1 MNIITMKIRNIKPY
15 KNNPRRNDAAVEFV
29 KKSIQEFGYL
39 VPIVIDKNNEI
50 VAGHT
55 RYKALKQLGIQEV
68 PCVIA
73 DELTDEQVKAFR
85 IADNSVSDVAE
96 WDFSKLATELQGI
109 SLDLGEFGLD
119 LGEFNSNGTDFEPE
133 TLEDEGYY
141 GDERER
147 TYNTYNM
154 QLVDYVDLTEDKWQM
169 PIIHK
174 TNFVPS
180 DMIGFKYVMSNKGE
194 KCGIHCFIDDY
205 QFERLWNRPDEY
217 IELIQP
223 YECFLSP
230 DFSLYTD
237 MTMPTKIWNVY
248 RSRLIGAYYQ
258 ARGIEVIPTVQW
270 AEPATFEFCFKGIE
284 KGGTVA
290 VSTIGVK
297 EDPDALAIWNA
308 GMQEMIKQVKPKT
321 ILVYGGELDFDYGK
335 IKVVYYEN
343 HQLEKWRPK
352 EDGQQRCKFRQSTG

>member
-15 KNNPRRNDAAVEFV
+15 KNNARKNERAVEFV
-29 KKSIQEFGYL
+29 KRSIQEFGYL

-68 PCVIA
+68 PCVVA
-73 DELTDEQVKAFR
+73 DELTEDQIKAFR
-85 IADNSVSDVAE
+85 IADNSVSDVAQ
-96 WDFSKLATELQGI
+96 WDIAKLAVEMQDI

-119 LGEFNSNGTDFEPE
+119 LGSIDGGDDYIPNPE
-133 TLEDEGYY
+133 TDEDDADDLGYY

-154 QLVDYVDLTEDKWQM
+154 RLVDQVELTADKWQM
-169 PIIHK
+169 PIIYR
-174 TNFVPS
+174 TDFVP
-180 DMIGFKYVMSNKGE
+180 DDLMGFKYIKADKNENAE
-194 KCGIHCFIDDY
+194 KAGIHFFIDDY

-217 IELIQP
+217 IEAVRP
-223 YECFLSP
+223 YQCMLSP

-258 ARGIEVIPTVQW
+258 AQGVEVIPTVQW
-270 AEPATFEFCFKGIE
+270 AGADTFEFCFRGIE
-284 KGGTVA
+284 EGGTVA

-297 EDPDALAIWNA
+297 EEPECYALWVA
-308 GMQEMIKQVKPKT
+308 GMQEMIKQLEPET

-335 IKVVYYEN
+335 IKVVYYKN
-343 HQLEKWRPK
+343 HQLEKWHDT
-352 EDGQQRCKFRQSTG
+352 E

>member
-1 MNIITMKIRNIKPY
+1 MNIITMKLKDLRPY
-15 KNNPRRNDAAVEFV
+15 KNNPRKNDAAVDFV

-55 RYKALKQLGIQEV
+55 RYKALKKLGIQQV
-68 PCVIA
+68 PCVVA
-73 DELTDEQVKAFR
+73 DELSEDQIKAFR

-96 WDFSKLATELQGI
+96 WDITKLAVEMADI
-109 SLDLGEFGLD
+109 SLDLGTFEH
-119 LGEFNSNGTDFEPE
+119 NSGGIVPNDEPE
-133 TLEDEGYY
+133 DPDDGWY

-154 QLVDYVDLTEDKWQM
+154 DLVDYVDLTPDKWQM
-169 PIIHK
+169 PVIHK
-174 TNFVPS
+174 TSFVPD
-180 DMIGFKYVMSNKGE
+180 DMIGFKYVKADNNENAE
-194 KCGIHCFIDDY
+194 KAGIHCFIDDY
-205 QFERLWNRPDEY
+205 QFERLWNRPNEY
-217 IELIQP
+217 IELVRP
-223 YECFLSP
+223 YQCMLSP

-258 ARGIEVIPTVQW
+258 AQGIDIIPTVQW
-270 AEPATFEFCFKGIE
+270 AEADTFEFCFKGIE
-284 KGGTVA
+284 QGGTVA

-297 EDPDALAIWNA
+297 EDPECYALWVA

-321 ILVYGGELDFDYGK
+321 ILVYGGALDFNYGK
-335 IKVVYYEN
+335 IKVVYYKN
-343 HQLEKWRPK
+343 HQLEKWH
-352 EDGQQRCKFRQSTG
+352 EDKA

>member
-68 PCVIA
+68 PCVVA
-73 DELTDEQVKAFR
+73 DELNEDQIKAFR

-96 WDFSKLATELQGI
+96 WDYSKLLSEVQGI

-119 LGEFNSNGTDFEPE
+119 LGEFNGGSDFTPVSDEPDDA
-133 TLEDEGYY
+133 DEGYY

-147 TYNTYNM
+147 TYSAYNM
-154 QLVDYVDLTEDKWQM
+154 ELVDHVNLTNDKWQM

-180 DMIGFKYVMSNKGE
+180 DMIGFKYVMADTSE
-194 KCGIHCFIDDY
+194 KKVGIHCFIDDY

-217 IELIQP
+217 IELVRP
-223 YECFLSP
+223 YECMLSP

-258 ARGIEVIPTVQW
+258 AMGIEVIPTVQW
-270 AEPATFEFCFKGIE
+270 AEAATFEFCFKGIE

-297 EDPDALAIWNA
+297 EDPYCLELWNA
-308 GMQEMIKQVKPKT
+308 GIQEMIKQVKPKT

-343 HQLEKWRPK
+343 HQLAKWHDDK
-352 EDGQQRCKFRQSTG
+352 K

>member
-1 MNIITMKIRNIKPY
+1 MNIITKKLKELRPY
-15 KNNPRRNDAAVEFV
+15 KNNPRRNDAAVQFV
-29 KKSIQEFGYL
+29 MKSIQEFGYL
-39 VPIVIDKNNEI
+39 VPIVIDKNDEI

-55 RYKALKQLGIQEV
+55 RYKALKKLGIQQV
-68 PCVIA
+68 PCVVA
-73 DELTDEQVKAFR
+73 DELTEDQIKAFR
-85 IADNSVSDVAE
+85 IADNSVSSVAE
-96 WDFSKLATELQGI
+96 WDITKLAVEMSDI

-119 LGEFNSNGTDFEPE
+119 LGSFEGGTSTFTQPDDED
-133 TLEDEGYY
+133 DEGYY

-154 QLVDYVDLTEDKWQM
+154 DLVDHVDLTQDKWQM

-174 TNFVPS
+174 TKFVPN
-180 DMIGFKYVMSNKGE
+180 DMIGFKYVKADENSSAE
-194 KCGIHCFIDDY
+194 TCGIHCFIDDY
-205 QFERLWNRPDEY
+205 QFERLWNRPNEY
-217 IELIQP
+217 IELVRP
-223 YECFLSP
+223 YQCMLSP

-258 ARGIEVIPTVQW
+258 AQGIEVIPTVQW
-270 AEPATFEFCFKGIE
+270 AEAETFEFCFKGIE
-284 KGGTVA
+284 QGGTVA

-297 EDPDALAIWNA
+297 EDPECYALWVA

-321 ILVYGGELDFDYGK
+321 ILVYGGALDFNYGK

-343 HQLEKWRPK
+343 HQLEKWHDR
-352 EDGQQRCKFRQSTG
+352 

>member
-1 MNIITMKIRNIKPY
+1 MNIIQMKIRNIKPY
-15 KNNPRRNDAAVEFV
+15 KNNPRKNDAAVEFV
-29 KKSIQEFGYL
+29 MKSIQEFGYL

-55 RYKALKQLGIQEV
+55 RYKALKKLGFQEV
-68 PCVIA
+68 PCVVA

-96 WDFSKLATELQGI
+96 WDIVKLTQEMADI

-119 LGEFNSNGTDFEPE
+119 LGTFDSGGGTFNAGDDPDD
-133 TLEDEGYY
+133 EDDGGYY

-154 QLVDYVDLTEDKWQM
+154 RLVDYVDLTSDKWQM

-174 TNFVPS
+174 TAFVP
-180 DMIGFKYVMSNKGE
+180 DDLIAFKYVMADDKESAE

-205 QFERLWNRPDEY
+205 QFERLWNRPDDY
-217 IELIQP
+217 IETVRP
-223 YECFLSP
+223 YQCMLSP

-248 RSRLIGAYYQ
+248 RSRLLGAYYQ
-258 ARGIEVIPTVQW
+258 TQGITVIPTIQW

-297 EDPDALAIWNA
+297 ENPDALAIWNE
-308 GMQEMIKQVKPKT
+308 GMREMIKQLKPKT
-321 ILVYGGELDFDYGK
+321 ILVYGGKLDFDYGN
-335 IKVVYYEN
+335 INVVYYTN
-343 HQLEKWRPK
+343 HQLEAWHPNSN
-352 EDGQQRCKFRQSTG
+352 G

>member
-1 MNIITMKIRNIKPY
+1 MNIITMKLKELRPY
-15 KNNPRRNDAAVEFV
+15 KNNPRKNDAAVEYV

-55 RYKALKQLGIQEV
+55 RYKALKKLGIQQV
-68 PCVIA
+68 PCVVA
-73 DELTDEQVKAFR
+73 DELTEDQIKAFR

-96 WDFSKLATELQGI
+96 WDITKLAVELSDI

-119 LGEFNSNGTDFEPE
+119 LGTFEHGGTDFVAEPDD
-133 TLEDEGYY
+133 DEGYY

-154 QLVDYVDLTEDKWQM
+154 QLVDHVELTPDKWQM

-174 TNFVPS
+174 TSFVPD
-180 DMIGFKYVMSNKGE
+180 DMIGFKYVKTDNNENAE
-194 KCGIHCFIDDY
+194 KAGIHCFIDDY

-217 IELIQP
+217 IELVRP
-223 YECFLSP
+223 YQCMLSP

-258 ARGIEVIPTVQW
+258 AQGIEIIPTVQW
-270 AEPATFEFCFKGIE
+270 AEAETFEFCFKGIE

-297 EDPDALAIWNA
+297 EDPECYALWVA

-321 ILVYGGELDFDYGK
+321 ILVYGGELDFNYGK
-335 IKVVYYEN
+335 IKVVYYTN
-343 HQLEKWRPK
+343 HQLEKWHDT
-352 EDGQQRCKFRQSTG
+352 E